1 MNQHTTHQER
11 EVASRR
17 QWWAAGVMAANRL
30 TQRDDVTVTL
40 INPRT
45 SFVERLRLHQ
55 LVGGSHEAVVDA
67 LGPDSVADVVAK
79 AGPNPP
85 ADAEDGVAAV
95 RHLEEGVTP

>member
-1 MNQHTTHQER
+1 MTGNTD
-11 EVASRR
+11 VVVISGGY
-17 QWWAAGVMAANRL
+17 AGVMAANRL
-30 TQRDDVTVTL
+30 TRREDVTVTL

-55 LVGGSHEAVVDA
+55 LVGGSHEAVVDV

-79 AGPNPP
+79 AEPNPP
-85 ADAEDGVAAV
+85 ADAEDGVATL

>member
-1 MNQHTTHQER
+1 MNEHTTHQER

-30 TQRDDVTVTL
+30 TQRYDVTL
-40 INPRT
+40 INPRPT
-45 SFVERLRLHQ
+45 FVERLRLHQ

-79 AGPNPP
+79 AEPNPP
-85 ADAEDGVAAV
+85 ADAEDGVATLH
-95 RHLEEGVTP
+95 HLEEGVTP